1 MVSVLMRPAFHEQ
14 SNAKHSS
21 SSLLLLLFIYL
32 FMCLFIYLP
41 TLEPSLFGGKS
52 AADVFKV
59 CSFLRFDLLI
69 PSRDSSLQNQLYE

>member
-21 SSLLLLLFIYL
+21 SSLLLLFIYL

-59 CSFLRFDLLI
+59 GSFLRFDLLI